1 VKPDL
6 RAQLEDAL
14 GPTFRIEHEVPGA
27 GMSRVF
33 AATDLEFNRGVVVK
47 VLPPALVA
55 DVSEERFKR
64 EILAAAR
71 LHHPNIVPVLTAG
84 RSNDLLYYLMPWIE
98 GSTLRA
104 VMEREGPMAL
114 DSALQF
120 AMDIADALAYAH
132 AHNIVHRDIKP
143 ENVLIEG
150 GHALVTDFGIARAIE
165 NAAGLERVTNTG
177 LTLGTPTYM
186 SPEQAADDPHID
198 GRSDIYSLGIVLHEM
213 LTGTPPFHATTVRT
227 MISLHLLE
235 RPPSI
240 RTTRPDLPEQLDT
253 AVMIAL
259 AKSPADR
266 YATAEKFLSALREVP
281 RHGSPS
287 STTRRGTPAG
297 NAIRHSTRLVAA
309 AVIVAT
315 GVLAFNLWRKT
326 ATTFDPAHVAV
337 LNFNA
342 ASTDTTLA
350 AAAMGFTRDLIGALQ
365 DLPGL
370 TVIAPEGVEGL
381 EHARLDSI
389 GRALQVGTIISGTL
403 ERRGDSLEATVR
415 LVDPMSAVQKGSA
428 RIRRPASQFLL
439 VRDSV
444 VQNVAGQLRAVL
456 GRELQLHEWR
466 SQTRSNEAWTLRQRA
481 EKLLE
486 YEATMRRDPLDLS
499 PELRTFATADSL
511 LAAAARADERWPDPY
526 VARAQIRVRLTEYF
540 EGDKARAQLDT
551 GLAMAE
557 RALARAPSD
566 ALAHAA
572 RGQLRF
578 LKVYN
583 GGAGDAAQVL
593 LDSARLDLVLATSA
607 DPQLS
612 SAWQALSSV
621 YQLHGDVEGALAAA
635 RRALATDA
643 YLRSVPS
650 TTSRLIYALMYAGHL
665 TEARALCA
673 DATARYPENPL
684 ITTCELGVLGYVGK
698 GASDISRMWQLTAQ
712 NERSGPWTLV
722 GGISPIARFYYA
734 AVLARSELRDSARAV
749 VEATRQK
756 TLAARVAD
764 DYWAPEAYAQMVI
777 GDTAVAIKLLRTA
790 ITRQRTTRT
799 LVATLPHFTP
809 LRGNAKFR
817 ALTRAESRE
826 SP

>member
-1 VKPDL
+1 MPDL
-6 RAQLEDAL
+6 RAQLEQAL
-14 GPTFRIEHEVPGA
+14 GPAFRIEHEVPGA

-33 AATDLEFNRGVVVK
+33 AATDLEFNRAVVVK
-47 VLPPALVA
+47 VLPPELVA
-55 DVSEERFKR
+55 EVSVERFKR
-64 EILAAAR
+64 EILVAAR

-84 RSNDLLYYLMPWIE
+84 RSNGLLYYLMPWIE
-98 GSTLRA
+98 GSTLRS
-104 VMEREGPMAL
+104 VIERKGPMAL

-120 AMDIADALAYAH
+120 ATDIADALAYAH

-150 GHALVTDFGIARAIE
+150 GRALVTDFGIARAIE
-165 NAAGLERVTNTG
+165 SAVGLERVTSTG
-177 LTLGTPTYM
+177 LTLGTSTYM
-186 SPEQAADDPHID
+186 SPEQAADDAHID

-213 LTGTPPFHATTVRT
+213 LTGRPPFQAATMRT

-235 RPPSI
+235 RAPSI

-266 YATAEKFLSALREVP
+266 YATAEKFADALRAVP

-287 STTRRGTPAG
+287 STTGRGTQG
-297 NAIRHSTRLVAA
+297 GKTLRYSMQLLVA
-309 AVIVAT
+309 VMLI
-315 GVLAFNLWRKT
+315 
-326 ATTFDPAHVAV
+326 ATTLFAFKYWRREGPAFDPAHVAV

-342 ASTDTTLA
+342 VGADTTLA
-350 AAAMGFTRDLIGALQ
+350 AAAMGFSRDLIGILQ
-365 DLPGL
+365 GLPGL
-370 TVIAPEGVEGL
+370 TVIAPEGVAAL
-381 EHARLDSI
+381 AHARLDSI
-389 GRALQVGTIISGTL
+389 GRVLEVGTIISGTL

-415 LVDPMSAVQKGSA
+415 LVDPMSAVQKGFA
-428 RIRRPASQFLL
+428 RIRRPASQFLF

-444 VQNVAGQLRAVL
+444 VQNVAGQLREVL
-456 GRELQLHEWR
+456 GRELRVHEWR
-466 SQTRSNEAWTLRQRA
+466 SQTKSDEAWTLRQRA
-481 EKLLE
+481 EQYLD

-499 PELRTFATADSL
+499 PELRLLASADSL
-511 LAAAARADERWPDPY
+511 LAAAARADDRWPDPY

-566 ALAHAA
+566 AFAHGV

-583 GGAGDAAQVL
+583 GGAGDAASAL
-593 LDSARLDLVLATSA
+593 LDSARSDLVAATFA

-621 YQLHGDVEGALAAA
+621 YQLHGDAEGALDAA
-635 RRALATDA
+635 RRALETDA

-650 TTSRLIYALMYAGHL
+650 TTSRLVYALLYAGHEA
-665 TEARALCA
+665 EARRVCLN
-673 DATARYPENPL
+673 ATARYPDNSA
-684 ITTCELGVLGYVGK
+684 INTCELGVLGYVGK
-698 GASDISRMWQLTAQ
+698 GALDISRMWQLTAQ

-734 AVLARSELRDSARAV
+734 AVLARSGLRDSARAV
-749 VEATRQK
+749 IAATRRK
-756 TLAARVAD
+756 TIAAGVAD
-764 DYWAPEAYAQMVI
+764 DYWAPEAYAQMVA
-777 GDTAVAIKLLRTA
+777 GDSAAAIELLRIA
-790 ITRQRTTRT
+790 IARQRTTRT

-809 LRGNAKFR
+809 LRDNAQFR
-817 ALTRAESRE
+817 SLTRVESR
-826 SP
+826 